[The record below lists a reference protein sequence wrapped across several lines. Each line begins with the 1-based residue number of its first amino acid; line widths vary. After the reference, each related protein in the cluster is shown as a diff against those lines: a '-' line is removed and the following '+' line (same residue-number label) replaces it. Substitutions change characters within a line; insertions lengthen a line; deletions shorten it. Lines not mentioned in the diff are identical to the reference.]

1 MNYRNNPGGDFDTKI
16 KLSKFW
22 LMLYNSFQI
31 FGWYELI
38 YS

>member
-1 MNYRNNPGGDFDTKI
+1 MNYRQDFDTKI

-31 FGWYELI
+31 FGWYLP
-38 YS
+38 

>member
-1 MNYRNNPGGDFDTKI
+1 MQERHIEADFIETKL

-31 FGWYELI
+31 FGW
-38 YS
+38 

>member
-1 MNYRNNPGGDFDTKI
+1 MNYRGVEDFDTKL

-31 FGWYELI
+31 FGW
-38 YS
+38 